1 MEKQTKRRQKN
12 KDKET
17 LATEIVTPPPNLPR
31 RCVIPSSTNE
41 NPTITNSTNSEIEIL
56 DSDYE
61 SESNDATPSDE
72 ANTVPSPGTVLTRQT
87 MDLLDAESD
96 NDDDLFYALN

>member
-17 LATEIVTPPPNLPR
+17 LATEIVTPPPHLPR
-31 RCVIPSSTNE
+31 RCVKIPSSTNE
-41 NPTITNSTNSEIEIL
+41 NATITNSTNSEIEIL

-72 ANTVPSPGTVLTRQT
+72 ANTVPSPGTVSSIYQYT
-87 MDLLDAESD
+87 
-96 NDDDLFYALN
+96 